1 MKRVTHLAH
10 DLITEVL
17 HPGDTAVDATAG
29 NGYDTLF
36 LANLVGNEGQVHAF
50 DIQEAALTS
59 TRQRLDSEACQTPV
73 SYHLCSHALM
83 SEKVTSASAVTFNLG
98 YLPGTDQKVIT
109 QASSTLQALAAS
121 LEILT
126 PGGILT
132 CICYPG
138 HPGGLE
144 EAEAVLAWAEGQTQQ
159 ADHFE
164 LITANEKDRLEGR
177 PFLICLK
184 RQKLN

>member
-10 DLITEVL
+10 DLIDAIL
-17 HPGDTAVDATAG
+17 HPGDIAVDATAG
-29 NGYDTLF
+29 NGHDTLF
-36 LANLVGNEGQVHAF
+36 LAGLVGDKGHVHAF

-59 TRQRLDSEACQTPV
+59 TRQRLASEACQTPV
-73 SYHLCSHALM
+73 SYHLCSHALLAK
-83 SEKVTSASAVTFNLG
+83 KVTSASAITFNLG
-98 YLPGTDQKVIT
+98 YLPGTDQKTIT
-109 QASSTLQALAAS
+109 EAGSTLQALAAS

-144 EAEAVLAWAEGQTQQ
+144 EAEAALAWAEKQTHQD
-159 ADHFE
+159 AHFD
-164 LITANEKDRLEGR
+164 LITANQKDRLEGR
-177 PFLICLK
+177 PFLVALK
-184 RQKLN
+184 KAKRV